1 MAIPARNS
9 KWNGFS
15 QTATSSQP
23 SDDLDPADHSGKGD
37 LAGACRARRWTIKMR
52 PKIEAE
58 ALTFLGT
65 RGEIEIR
72 SRWHKWHS
80 ALLIEHGDARIMID
94 CGADWL
100 GRLRAISPTA
110 VVLTHAHVDHAAG
123 LAHGAPCPVY
133 ATKET
138 LRLLRRFPLGDRHTM
153 PLRKTVAIGGLKFTA
168 YPVRHSIRAP
178 AVGYRVSG
186 KTGSL
191 FYVPDVAELLNARS
205 VLRGVDVYIGDG
217 ATTRRSMVR
226 MKEGTLIG
234 HAPIQTQL
242 EWCAK
247 AHVHRAVF
255 THCGTPIVRGDARK
269 LNAKL
274 RKLGQERGVDARL
287 ARDGDRLYFSEI
299 DRQQAKRKCDRQRSS
314 K

>member
-1 MAIPARNS
+1 MKPR
-9 KWNGFS
+9 
-15 QTATSSQP
+15 
-23 SDDLDPADHSGKGD
+23 
-37 LAGACRARRWTIKMR
+37 
-52 PKIEAE
+52 IEGTV
-58 ALTFLGT
+58 LTFLGT
-65 RGEIEIR
+65 RGGIEIR
-72 SRWHKWHS
+72 SRWHKRHS

-110 VVLTHAHVDHAAG
+110 VMLTHAHVDHAAG
-123 LAHGAPCPVY
+123 LAQGAPCPVY

-138 LRLLRRFPLGDRHTM
+138 LRLLRRFPLRDRHAL
-153 PLRKTVAIGGLKFTA
+153 PLKKTVAIGGLKFTA

-178 AVGYRVSG
+178 AVGYRVSS
-186 KTGSL
+186 KTGSF

-205 VLRGVDVYIGDG
+205 VLHGVDVYIGDG
-217 ATTRRSMVR
+217 ATMRRSMVR

-242 EWCAK
+242 EWCAR
-247 AHVHRAVF
+247 ALVHRAVF

-287 ARDGDRLYFSEI
+287 ARDGDRLYFRGTDGRLI
-299 DRQQAKRKCDRQRSS
+299 KWKRK
-314 K
+314 